1 MKTIQSL
8 LFAIASASAAVSA
21 VSGAVVKERQ
31 TALTGYA
38 AITFKDADAAI
49 YLSLSNGNNATSY
62 RQVNNDKPIL
72 TSTVGTRGGEL
83 CQTRQRLSW
92 RLSQSRLT

>member
-1 MKTIQSL
+1 MGKQQTAPHSSPNTTMKAVQTL
-8 LFAIASASAAVSA
+8 LLAIASASVAVSSVTA
-21 VSGAVVKERQ
+21 SVVRERQ
-31 TALTGYA
+31 NALTGYA

-72 TSTVGTRGGEL
+72 TSTVGTKGGEL
-83 CQTRQRLSW
+83 V
-92 RLSQSRLT
+92 